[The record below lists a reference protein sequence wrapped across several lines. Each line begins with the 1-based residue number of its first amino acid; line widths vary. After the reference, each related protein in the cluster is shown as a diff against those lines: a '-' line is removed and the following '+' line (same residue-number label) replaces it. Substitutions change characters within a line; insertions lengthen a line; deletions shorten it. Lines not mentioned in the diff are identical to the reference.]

1 MENIDNELPK
11 KYKNSF
17 FIYIKKFFA
26 GIFRKK
32 QEQVTY
38 KMNDIEQK
46 VDMKTKQVESTE
58 DKNELEKMKV
68 LSNEIKLKEDIISL
82 IEKNPALLD
91 TLSIERLEELEKMY
105 DMIIE
110 KNEMK
115 IKKLKREIS

>member
-1 MENIDNELPK
+1 MENIDSELPK
-11 KYKNSF
+11 KYKNCF
-17 FIYIKKFFA
+17 LIYIKKFFA
-26 GIFRKK
+26 GIFNKK
-32 QEQVTY
+32 QAQVAD

-46 VDMKTKQVESTE
+46 VDKKQVESTE
-58 DKNELEKMKV
+58 DKTELEKMKV

-105 DMIIE
+105 DAIIE

>member
-32 QEQVTY
+32 QEQVTD